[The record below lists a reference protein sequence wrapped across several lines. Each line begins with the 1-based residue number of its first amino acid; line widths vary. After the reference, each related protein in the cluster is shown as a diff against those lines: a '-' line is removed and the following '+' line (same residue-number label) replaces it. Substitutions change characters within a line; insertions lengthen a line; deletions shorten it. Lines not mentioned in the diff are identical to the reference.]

1 MRSFMVN
8 KALINSQN
16 QRINTIFS
24 EPFYERFLML
34 FFVLFPLT
42 SSINT
47 LLPFSLNRFLML
59 FFVVIMFLR
68 EINGGCR
75 SLKRWFLYGFLVLA
89 FVYTSLKSLS
99 NFTENAED
107 FIYFFVCC
115 FAFVAL
121 TSKDLLESLF
131 RIGQRNKTIYVS
143 ILIASLC
150 LLFLSKLSPE
160 SYEKDGSFCGWMVS
174 SHSVAST

>member
-1 MRSFMVN
+1 MVN

-107 FIYFFVCC
+107 FIYFLVCVFCFCQNYLRKAMKKMVLFVVGWFPHTAWLARAYSSFLSSFFLKLKTHCLI
-115 FAFVAL
+115 FTVL
-121 TSKDLLESLF
+121 ILSLF
-131 RIGQRNKTIYVS
+131 LT
-143 ILIASLC
+143 LE
-150 LLFLSKLSPE
+150 LF
-160 SYEKDGSFCGWMVS
+160 
-174 SHSVAST
+174 